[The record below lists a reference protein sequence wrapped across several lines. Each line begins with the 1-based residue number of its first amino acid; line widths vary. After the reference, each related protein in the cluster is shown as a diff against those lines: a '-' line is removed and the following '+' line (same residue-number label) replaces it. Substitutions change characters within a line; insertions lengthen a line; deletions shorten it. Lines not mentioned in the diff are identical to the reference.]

1 MAKVPYVE
9 KEECTSCNVCVDT
22 VPGVFRLDDDSKAE
36 VFDPAGADES
46 EIQEA
51 IDICP
56 AACIHWR
63 E

>member
-22 VPGVFRLDDDSKAE
+22 VPGVFRMDDDNKAE
-36 VFDPAGADES
+36 VFDPSGADES

>member
-1 MAKVPYVE
+1 MAKVPYVD
-9 KEECTSCNVCVDT
+9 KEECTCCNVCVDT
-22 VPGVFRLDDDSKAE
+22 VPGVFQMDDDNKAE
-36 VFDPAGADES
+36 VFDPNGASES

-56 AACIHWR
+56 AACIHWK

>member
-9 KEECTSCNVCVDT
+9 KEECTSCNVCVDQ
-22 VPGVFRLDDDSKAE
+22 VPGVFRMDDDNKAE
-36 VFDPAGADES
+36 VFDPSGADES

-63 E
+63 D

>member
-22 VPGVFRLDDDSKAE
+22 VPGVFRMDDDNKAE
-36 VFDPAGADES
+36 VFDPSGADES

-51 IDICP
+51 IDVCP
-56 AACIHWR
+56 AACIHWK

>member
-1 MAKVPYVE
+1 MAKTPYVD
-9 KEECTSCNVCVDT
+9 KDECTSCNLCVDT
-22 VPGVFRLDDDSKAE
+22 VPGVFRMDDDNKAE
-36 VFDPAGADES
+36 VFDPNGASES

-56 AACIHWR
+56 AACIHWK

>member
-1 MAKVPYVE
+1 MAKVPYVD

-22 VPGVFRLDDDSKAE
+22 VPTVFQMDDDNKAE
-36 VFDPAGADES
+36 VIDANGASES

-51 IDICP
+51 IDVCP
-56 AACIHWR
+56 AACIHWK

>member
-1 MAKVPYVE
+1 MAKVPYVD

-22 VPGVFRLDDDSKAE
+22 VPGVFRMDDDNKAE
-36 VFDPAGADES
+36 VFDASGADES
-46 EIQEA
+46 EIQEM
-51 IDICP
+51 IDVCP